1 MRASAVDNC
10 LTTLAAALLVVAFAE
25 PVMPAETSTEVAK
38 APPVMA
44 IVARASTACFSAA
57 IRVDGL
63 ITPRREAIVLPD
75 QEGSVV
81 TEVLATEGDIV
92 TAGQDLVRLKR
103 PPGPPTPGVPAD
115 AVQTVPA
122 PAAGLIVSSSAVV
135 GSTASARP
143 QPPMM
148 QVRPLFRI
156 AVGGEVEFVA
166 DVPGIHVPQLAPK
179 QTARVTL
186 EDGRDLNGH
195 VRVVSADIDP
205 RSQLARVRVT
215 VDSDASVRVG
225 TFAHATIDATRS
237 CGVAVP
243 RSAVR
248 YQTAGTTVQV
258 VTNGVIE
265 TRHVQ
270 VGLVSD
276 AEAEIRDG
284 VSESE
289 LIVANAGTSL
299 RDGDRVKPI
308 FADEARRLG
317 AQ

>member
-1 MRASAVDNC
+1 MRAAAVDY
-10 LTTLAAALLVVAFAE
+10 LLMAVGLLVVVFAK
-25 PVMPAETSTEVAK
+25 PVMAADTSGEAAK
-38 APPVMA
+38 APPAMA
-44 IVARASTACFSAA
+44 IVGRASTACFSAG

-63 ITPRREAIVLPD
+63 IAPRREAIVVPD
-75 QEGSVV
+75 QEGSAV
-81 TEVLATEGDIV
+81 TEVLAAEGDTV
-92 TAGQDLVRLKR
+92 TAGQDLVRLKK
-103 PPGPPTPGVPAD
+103 PPGPPAPGAPAD
-115 AVQTVPA
+115 AIQTLTA
-122 PAAGLIVSSSAVV
+122 PAAGLIISSTAVV
-135 GSTASARP
+135 GATASARP

-195 VRVVSADIDP
+195 VRVVSADVDP

-215 VDSDASVRVG
+215 VEGDASVRVG

-248 YQTAGTTVQV
+248 YQTAGTTIQV
-258 VTNGVIE
+258 VNNDGVIE
-265 TRHVQ
+265 TRHVH

-276 AEAEIRDG
+276 VEAEIRDG
-284 VSESE
+284 VSENE

-299 RDGDRVKPI
+299 RDGDHVKPI